1 MITDDGIN
9 WVYVENTLSADI
21 SWRRN
26 AFRVK
31 DYVNLT
37 SSVRL
42 KFIASDSIRPGQ
54 NLDGGSLIEAAV
66 DDLYLYETVGGSSS
80 TNSEVNVLKPKLIKI
95 TDFLGREINVNNII
109 NSVENLIFYYDDGSV
124 KKKTRFN

>member
-1 MITDDGIN
+1 MITDDGVN
-9 WVYVENTLSADI
+9 WVYVENTLSSDL

-37 SSVRL
+37 SSVQL

-54 NLDGGSLIEAAV
+54 YLDGGSLIEAAV
-66 DDLYLYETVGGSSS
+66 DDLYLYESLSSGTS
-80 TNSEVNVLKPKLIKI
+80 TNFDVNAVEPKLIRI
-95 TDFLGREINVNNII
+95 TDYLGREINPNNINSI
-109 NSVENLIFYYDDGSV
+109 NNLIYYFDDGTV
-124 KKKTRFN
+124 KKKLKFN

>member
-1 MITDDGIN
+1 MITDDGVN
-9 WVYVENTLSADI
+9 WVYVENTLSSDL

-37 SSVRL
+37 SSVQL

-54 NLDGGSLIEAAV
+54 YLDGGSLIEAAV
-66 DDLYLYETVGGSSS
+66 DDLYLYESLSSGTS
-80 TNSEVNVLKPKLIKI
+80 TNFDINAVEPKLIRI
-95 TDFLGREINVNNII
+95 TDYLGREVNPNNI
-109 NSVENLIFYYDDGSV
+109 NSLNNLIYYFEDGTV
-124 KKKTRFN
+124 KKKLKFN